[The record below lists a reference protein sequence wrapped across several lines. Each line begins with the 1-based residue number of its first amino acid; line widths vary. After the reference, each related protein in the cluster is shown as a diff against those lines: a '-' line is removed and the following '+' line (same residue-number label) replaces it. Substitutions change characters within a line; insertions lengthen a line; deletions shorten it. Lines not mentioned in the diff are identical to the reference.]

1 MDPWEPAQYDR
12 FARERR
18 QPWDDLL
25 ALCQGVPGG
34 VVADLGC
41 GTGRLTRELPDRLGA
56 RTVIGID
63 TSPAMLAEAGANA
76 RAGVRF
82 EQGDLRH
89 FAPPEPVDLIVAN
102 ASLHWVDDHER
113 VITGWRRS
121 LNPGGQIAVQVPANG
136 DHPANALVA
145 ELSAELADWFPDGP
159 PHLVTESVLT
169 PERYATILW
178 ELDAADSWV
187 AMRVYPHVLDSTADV
202 VEWLKG
208 TTLNRV
214 RESLADD
221 DRYRAYV
228 EQLTTVMLERLGDH
242 RPYLYTFKRIMFW
255 ARFA

>member
-12 FARERR
+12 FAKERR

-25 ALCQGVPGG
+25 ALCQAVPGG

-56 RTVIGID
+56 NTVIGID
-63 TSPAMLAEAGANA
+63 TSAAMLAEASANA
-76 RAGVRF
+76 TPGVRF
-82 EQGDLRH
+82 EQGDLRN
-89 FAPPEPVDLIVAN
+89 FAPPQPVDLIVAN

-113 VITGWRRS
+113 VLASWRKTLR
-121 LNPGGQIAVQVPANG
+121 PGGQIAVQVPANG

-145 ELSAELADWFPDGP
+145 ELSLDLADWFPDGP
-159 PHLVTESVLT
+159 PRLVTESVLT
-169 PERYATILW
+169 PERYLTVLW
-178 ELDAADSWV
+178 DLEPLDTWV
-187 AMRVYPHVLDSTADV
+187 GLRVYPHQLDSTGDV

-221 DRYRAYV
+221 DRYQAFV
-228 EQLTTVMLERLGDH
+228 DQLTTVMLERLGD
-242 RPYLYTFKRIMFW
+242 RSPYLYTFKRILLW
-255 ARFA
+255 SRFA